1 MKYSA
6 NLRTTTATAALVL
19 ALGSPAV
26 FGAPVSAQAT
36 ADTILGSGETISKS
50 ATYTSGNYQVLSA
63 TPTATT
69 TNNNVNLSLTADDAI
84 NDIVTVAAPQTNN
97 LISATAIGNSSTALG
112 QLLYSPNNAGETAA
126 VGTLQAVQADV
137 LADSTDDTHS
147 IVIENAGDGVRTLTG
162 TTLSDNNDITASAI
176 GNTATSTITAASGLD
191 LVEAIAGQST
201 FNIDGTLASKVDN
214 DVSGDLIVSSS
225 QEIDAAEAASD
236 LTVTGLVD
244 GAFTSTLVEDLDV
257 ATVTLS
263 NNDQASTATGN
274 SAASSISS
282 LDTTASITASTAV
295 SNLQVISAGTFAVD
309 IDATTQGSEIAV
321 SSGIDSNGNNV
332 GDVVDSIISVRDNTQ
347 SATATGS
354 VSTQS
359 IALDASSITGEGIAA
374 DTGAGSKNELEA
386 AGDSI
391 IGNVQSIDEDVKVS
405 GSVSGNTITS
415 VVAYDNVDH
424 DVTTSTIELTGN
436 TQAAA
441 ATGVSTSN
449 TLSLTSGAT
458 MNAAGVVASVQAVDG
473 TVLAETVES
482 GISNVNHEDNDLTN
496 STLRTVDN
504 TVSSTAT
511 GTRAVNLLESTTGTN
526 NLDVAI
532 NTGVVNNS
540 IENLSTMPRV
550 TAGQALLNDQSMA
563 SSAVVSSTTDGTRIL
578 TETGLNADSSTV
590 ATDGNVMS
598 ASATASEANN
608 SVSLAFNELVGTISD
623 TVGGTVT
630 VDGTGVVAAVANEQ
644 TLDDDMSVTA
654 RTIGYEGEPIRSYT
668 NSDAIAS
675 RVSTSANIVSAAANG
690 NVTSA
695 NNVIVDATNVTSG
708 SLAAPVMTTLG
719 ASTATGSFVAASTQ
733 ISGADILASQLNP
746 AGSRSNTIMTEF
758 ADDIRGESTVVSD
771 DNVLSAVAKANSAN
785 NAVQLGDD
793 QSATVAASGVVA
805 NYQGT
810 LAAGSVTSQIGIEG
824 TDSVAAYGSSNS
836 GNAGGTMTF
845 VSGPGGDEVT
855 NTDTN
860 PLTLTFI
867 SALTPEEASILNSSG
882 YTAVAGTN
890 TATLAPGAT
899 GNVSIFNSTFGTGGG
914 GAGNQTLT
922 IVGFSASGTPVALSG
937 AGVLVKVDGGNAGEI
952 LASTVSVSGNT
963 VVGAV
968 TGNTANNAVS
978 ATATSVTGLAA
989 TAVSVDV
996 GDTALV
1002 NPTGADL
1009 ATANLQESAAPLTSD
1024 VYAVFGIIADD
1035 AEDGDMETILN
1046 STQMVSDNLQ
1056 QSYATA
1062 NSATNKVD
1070 VTATNASAET
1080 ALDSVQ
1086 ASTASVSTDSGMQVV
1101 ANAGSTTSS
1110 LEMDGNTNQSVANGN
1125 VVNNVTTA
1133 DVTNANVVDGAV
1145 NASAD
1150 LTGAGLVVAA
1160 NNVVS
1165 SAQSATANVTAT
1177 AETDVFNQDNLS
1189 PNVEEIVGSDVS
1201 MSSNS
1206 TIAQATANST
1216 TASGNI
1222 LTLGNDG
1229 TANMNQTGL
1238 VANLQNNS
1246 DSTTT
1251 VLASVAQ
1258 DISLALTGDG
1268 SGSPVDTSSL
1278 SLDGNSS
1285 TALARSNVA
1294 TNALIVDGANINA
1307 GSGGAVFDEG
1317 NSLAAS
1323 YVLGSLQDNAAG
1335 VTATTTQ
1342 SRVVVEMSND
1352 GFSGGGVLDST
1363 VSLSGN
1369 DSSATALANTA
1380 TNSVSV
1386 GANAANVDA
1395 STALANTQF
1404 NGGAVAATG
1413 GSEVGLEVFTGATGL
1428 LPVGIDVST
1437 VMVSENVSSS
1447 NAAGNQAQNTLTVAG
1462 ANIVSGATNT
1472 LAEIDSSGGADDN
1485 QASAGNLLLNSQENE
1500 GLITSTNTANLVG
1513 INVDGAEGTIIA
1525 PGAAVSG
1532 STLGVTGNVTEAR
1545 ATANLVLNSSIDI
1558 GGAGTSSLDSTAAIG
1573 NFQVNDS
1580 AGTVKASA
1588 STTTGISLTAAG
1600 DATGL
1605 DAGTAMVQG
1614 NSTLALARGNVA
1626 ENILNANGSNV
1637 TSGTSPATLNSGT
1650 GPATGVLNASF
1661 GVLNEQQQRASVT
1674 AESLNTSYKVEVTAG
1689 PRNDATLGLAL
1700 NGASATV
1707 SGNTVNASAFGNV
1720 ATNRVNLASLTGATN
1735 NASAAVYNT
1744 QLSTGAITSKVSGAS
1759 VGVYSVGGVVNA
1771 AVGVSNNSISAT
1783 SIGNFATSSFTRSD
1797 Y

>member
-19 ALGSPAV
+19 ALGAPAV
-26 FGAPVSAQAT
+26 FAQTTLPPQAT
-36 ADTILGSGETISKS
+36 AVTDLGSGETIALS
-50 ATYTSGNYQVLSA
+50 ATYEAGKYQVLSA
-63 TPTATT
+63 KPTATT

-97 LISATAIGNSSTALG
+97 LISATAIGNTSTTLG

-137 LADSTDDTHS
+137 SADSTDDTHS
-147 IVIENAGDGVRTLTG
+147 IVIENAGAGVRTLTG
-162 TTLSDNNDITASAI
+162 TTLSDNNDITASAT
-176 GNTATSTITAASGLD
+176 GNTATSTITADSGLD
-191 LVEAIAGQST
+191 LVQAASGQAT
-201 FNIDGTLASKVDN
+201 FNIDGTLTSTIDN
-214 DVSGDLIVSSS
+214 NVLGDLIVSSS
-225 QEIDAAEAASD
+225 QEIDAVEAGSA
-236 LTVTGLVD
+236 LTVTGLVES
-244 GAFTSTLVEDLDV
+244 AETSTSVEDLDD

-295 SNLQVISAGTFAVD
+295 SNLQVISAGNSFAAD
-309 IDATTQGSEIAV
+309 IDATTSGSDIEV
-321 SSGIDSNGNNV
+321 SSGTDSNDDEDGSVAN
-332 GDVVDSIISVRDNTQ
+332 STISVRDNTQ

-359 IALDASSITGEGIAA
+359 IALDASSITGEDLAA
-374 DTGAGSKNELEA
+374 NTDEKSTGLFAE
-386 AGDSI
+386 GDSI
-391 IGNVQSIDEDVKVS
+391 IGNVQTIEAGVEVFAGVIDNS
-405 GSVSGNTITS
+405 ITS
-415 VVAYDNVDH
+415 TIAYDKTDQ

-436 TQAAA
+436 TQAAT

-473 TVLAETVES
+473 TVTASTDGNFIRNMNEV
-482 GISNVNHEDNDLTN
+482 DNDLTD

-504 TVSSTAT
+504 TVSSTAA
-511 GTRAVNLLESTTGTN
+511 GARAVNLLESTTGTN
-526 NLDVAI
+526 NLDVAT
-532 NTGVVNNS
+532 NSSGGGVVTNS
-540 IENLSTMPRV
+540 IENATTMPRI

-563 SSAVVSSTTDGTRIL
+563 SSAVVSSTTYDNQIL
-578 TETGLNADSSTV
+578 TETGLNAASSTV

-598 ASATASEANN
+598 ASATANEASN

-623 TVGGTVT
+623 T
-630 VDGTGVVAAVANEQ
+630 GTGVVAAVANEQ
-644 TLDDDMSVTA
+644 TLDDNMSVTA
-654 RTIGYEGEPIRSYT
+654 RTIGLNGEPIRSFT
-668 NSDAIAS
+668 NEDANAS
-675 RVSTSANIVSAAANG
+675 RVSTSDNIVSAAANG

-695 NNVIVDATNVTSG
+695 NNVIVNATNITSG
-708 SLAAPVMTTLG
+708 SLAAPIMSTGG

-733 ISGADILASQLNP
+733 TSGADILASQLEDETTP
-746 AGSRSNTIMTEF
+746 TLSNTIMTEF
-758 ADDIRGESTVVSD
+758 GDWIENSSTVVSD
-771 DNVLSAVAKANSAN
+771 DNVLSAVANANSAN

-824 TDSVAAYGSSNS
+824 TDDTLATTPASFPSASGAFVGNDPTNDSLGLNGTTVTVGGDDTLTIDTSTLGLSTEEISILEAELTKIGFTNTGSNFSAAVGTYDFSSFTGASYN
-836 GNAGGTMTF
+836 NAN
-845 VSGPGGDEVT
+845 DEVT
-855 NTDTN
+855 FTG
-860 PLTLTFI
+860 
-867 SALTPEEASILNSSG
+867 LN
-882 YTAVAGTN
+882 VAGT
-890 TATLAPGAT
+890 PGVP
-899 GNVSIFNSTFGTGGG
+899 G
-914 GAGNQTLT
+914 
-922 IVGFSASGTPVALSG
+922 ALSG
-937 AGVLVKVDGGNAGEI
+937 AGVLVKVDVNGNSDGQI

-963 VVGAV
+963 VVGEV
-968 TGNTANNAVS
+968 TGNTANNVVS
-978 ATATSVTGLAA
+978 ATATSVTGL
-989 TAVSVDV
+989 TGTPVSVNV
-996 GDTALV
+996 GVTSVVD
-1002 NPTGADL
+1002 PTGADL

-1024 VYAVFGIIADD
+1024 VYAVFGIID
-1035 AEDGDMETILN
+1035 EDGDMESILD

-1062 NSATNKVD
+1062 NRATNSVD

-1086 ASTASVSTDSGMQVV
+1086 ASTASVETDSGMQIV

-1133 DVTNANVVDGAV
+1133 DVTNANAVDSAV

-1150 LTGAGLVVAA
+1150 QTAGLVVAA

-1165 SAQSATANVTAT
+1165 SAQSATADVTAT
-1177 AETDVFNQDNLS
+1177 AVTDVFNQDNLDQD
-1189 PNVEEIVGSDVS
+1189 PNEIHRSDVS

-1206 TIAQATANST
+1206 TIAQATANSA
-1216 TASGNI
+1216 ASGNI
-1222 LTLGNDG
+1222 LALGNDG
-1229 TANMNQTGL
+1229 TANMDQTGL
-1238 VANLQNNS
+1238 VANLQNTD

-1251 VLASVAQ
+1251 VLASVDQ
-1258 DISLALTGDG
+1258 DISLVLAVDG
-1268 SGSPVDTSSL
+1268 SGGGVPVNTSSL

-1307 GSGGAVFDEG
+1307 GGSGGAVFDEG
-1317 NSLAAS
+1317 DSLAAS

-1342 SRVVVEMSND
+1342 SRVVVEMSKE
-1352 GFSGGGVLDST
+1352 GGSGGVVLDST

-1369 DSSATALANTA
+1369 ASSATALANTA

-1395 STALANTQF
+1395 STALANSQF
-1404 NGGAVAATG
+1404 NDGDVAATG
-1413 GSEVGLEVFTGATGL
+1413 GSVVGVSVFSDTTIL
-1428 LPVGIDVST
+1428 LLTGIDGST

-1462 ANIVSGATNT
+1462 ANIVSGAATS
-1472 LAEIDSSGGADDN
+1472 ASVDSSGDASDN
-1485 QASAGNLLLNSQENE
+1485 QASAGNLLLNAQKNE
-1500 GLITSTNTANLVG
+1500 GLITSTNTANTVG
-1513 INVDGAEGTIIA
+1513 IGVDGGD
-1525 PGAAVSG
+1525 AVSG

-1558 GGAGTSSLDSTAAIG
+1558 GGAGTSSVDSTAAIG

-1588 STTTGISLTAAG
+1588 STITGVSLLASG
-1600 DATGL
+1600 GSGGATGL

-1626 ENILNANGSNV
+1626 ENILNADGSNV
-1637 TSGTSPATLNSGT
+1637 TSGTSPATLDSGT

-1674 AESLNTSYKVEVTAG
+1674 AESLNTSYRVEVTAG
-1689 PRNDATLGLAL
+1689 SRTDATFGLAL
-1700 NGASATV
+1700 NAASATV
-1707 SGNTVNASAFGNV
+1707 SGNSVNASAFGNV

-1735 NASAAVYNT
+1735 DASAAVYNT
-1744 QLSTGAITSKVSGAS
+1744 QLNTGAITSKVSGAT
-1759 VGVYSVGGVVNA
+1759 VGVYSVGGVVSA

-1797 Y
+1797 R

>member
-50 ATYTSGNYQVLSA
+50 ATYTSGNYQVQSA

-69 TNNNVNLSLTADDAI
+69 TNNNVNLSLTADDAN

-191 LVEAIAGQST
+191 LVEATAGQST
-201 FNIDGTLASKVDN
+201 FNIDGTLASKVYN

-295 SNLQVISAGTFAVD
+295 SNLQVISAGAFAVD
-309 IDATTQGSEIAV
+309 IDATTDDSYIEVISGTDSDDSE
-321 SSGIDSNGNNV
+321 SGR
-332 GDVVDSIISVRDNTQ
+332 VVNSTISVRDNTQ

-415 VVAYDNVDH
+415 VVAYDD
-424 DVTTSTIELTGN
+424 DDGDITKSTIELTGN

-623 TVGGTVT
+623 IITPGGTVT

-690 NVTSA
+690 NVTFA
-695 NNVIVDATNVTSG
+695 NNVIVDATNVISG
-708 SLAAPVMTTLG
+708 SLAAPVVTTLG

-758 ADDIRGESTVVSD
+758 WNDIQDSSTVVSD
-771 DNVLSAVAKANSAN
+771 DNVLSAVANANSAN

-810 LAAGSVTSQIGIEG
+810 LEAGSVTSQIGIEG
-824 TDSVAAYGSSNS
+824 TDSVAEYNSSNS
-836 GNAGGTMTF
+836 APAQQSKIDDSGPSGQYINNGSLVTFSFVDPLTSEEIAALTNAGFTNVTGSSADWGVGAGAQINT
-845 VSGPGGDEVT
+845 SGLVGVVFTDSNSTSNSGDE
-855 NTDTN
+855 
-860 PLTLTFI
+860 
-867 SALTPEEASILNSSG
+867 
-882 YTAVAGTN
+882 
-890 TATLAPGAT
+890 TLALNNFSVAAVPG
-899 GNVSIFNSTFGTGGG
+899 
-914 GAGNQTLT
+914 
-922 IVGFSASGTPVALSG
+922 ALSG
-937 AGVLVKVDGGNAGEI
+937 AGVIVKVDGDSDSGGQI
-952 LASTVSVSGNT
+952 LASIVSVSGNT

-1024 VYAVFGIIADD
+1024 VYAVFGIID
-1035 AEDGDMETILN
+1035 ENGDMESILD

-1062 NSATNKVD
+1062 NRATNSVD

-1125 VVNNVTTA
+1125 VVNNVTTV
-1133 DVTNANVVDGAV
+1133 DVTNANAVDAAV

-1150 LTGAGLVVAA
+1150 QTAGLVVTA

-1294 TNALIVDGANINA
+1294 TNALIVDGANIIA
-1307 GSGGAVFDEG
+1307 GASGGAVFDEG

-1472 LAEIDSSGGADDN
+1472 LAKIDSSLGADDN

-1513 INVDGAEGTIIA
+1513 INVDGEGTFA

-1600 DATGL
+1600 NATGL

-1689 PRNDATLGLAL
+1689 LGLAL

-1707 SGNTVNASAFGNV
+1707 SGNSVNASAFGNV